1 VQTGIDLQRKAS
13 KEVPMK
19 ASTLGRRVFFAML
32 CAACFSTAPA
42 AEQPYDAA
50 RFDAAVAGGGGVV
63 IAFVV
68 DWCSTCSLQKE
79 VVAELLASPRF
90 AGLDFFV
97 ADFDKERSLK
107 RRLRVARQSTF
118 IVFRGGREVAR
129 SIGDTD
135 REALAALF
143 AQAL

>member
-1 VQTGIDLQRKAS
+1 
-13 KEVPMK
+13 
-19 ASTLGRRVFFAML
+19 
-32 CAACFSTAPA
+32 
-42 AEQPYDAA
+42 
-50 RFDAAVAGGGGVV
+50 V

-79 VVAELLASPRF
+79 VVAELLASPRV
-90 AGLDFFV
+90 AGLSFFV
-97 ADFDKERSLK
+97 ADFDKERELK

-129 SIGDTD
+129 SIGETD

-143 AQAL
+143 AQGL

>member
-1 VQTGIDLQRKAS
+1 
-13 KEVPMK
+13 MK
-19 ASTLGRRVFFAML
+19 ASTISRRVFIAML
-32 CAACFSTAPA
+32 WTAGCSLAAA
-42 AEQPYDAA
+42 AEQPYDQAG
-50 RFDAAVAGGGGVV
+50 FDAAVARGQGVV

-90 AGLDFFV
+90 AGLTFFV
-97 ADFDKERSLK
+97 ADFDKERALK
-107 RRLRVARQSTF
+107 QRLRVVRQSTF

-129 SIGDTD
+129 SIGETD
-135 REALAALF
+135 RAALAALF